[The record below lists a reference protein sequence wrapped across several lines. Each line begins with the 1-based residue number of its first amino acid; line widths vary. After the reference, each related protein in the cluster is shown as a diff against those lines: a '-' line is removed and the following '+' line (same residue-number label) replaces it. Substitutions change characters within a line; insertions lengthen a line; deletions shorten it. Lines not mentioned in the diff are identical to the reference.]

1 MLPTERIAS
10 LVIQPWGDLL
20 IPASRCS
27 PQLTAAVQHLTCL
40 EIHVD
45 GDGRVKVGAWDTV
58 VEVIDV
64 MNRRPG
70 R

>member
-1 MLPTERIAS
+1 
-10 LVIQPWGDLL
+10 
-20 IPASRCS
+20 
-27 PQLTAAVQHLTCL
+27 VQYLTCL